1 MIELLQCCNCAPTH
15 DFHCT
20 GGLTPYVVAI
30 FALNGA
36 PQSGEQ
42 RNEIFFT
49 EEGSELIEML
59 CHYHYYSL
67 FIFPAPPSPM
77 DVSTQRL
84 NGTHMNI
91 SWSPIPLTQSRGFI
105 RNYTITYQ
113 RVSRTAKR
121 QTQSVSVPSSESS
134 VVIGGLDP
142 ASAYTV
148 SVGATTTAGQGPSS
162 TQSTTPGNPI

>member
-1 MIELLQCCNCAPTH
+1 MP
-15 DFHCT
+15 F
-20 GGLTPYVVAI
+20 
-30 FALNGA
+30 
-36 PQSGEQ
+36 S
-42 RNEIFFT
+42 
-49 EEGSELIEML
+49 
-59 CHYHYYSL
+59 
-67 FIFPAPPSPM
+67 APPSPT

-91 SWSPIPLTQSRGFI
+91 SWSSIPLTQSRGFI

-148 SVGATTTAGQGPSS
+148 SVGATTAAGPGEVQNEISQPPSE
-162 TQSTTPGNPI
+162 